1 MVIYQQRREL
11 RWWYPPLQLAVID
24 SRSLIE
30 MVDSIYAFDDR
41 IANGHNHKGIEPPS
55 PWHQPVSLG
64 SSIGLEL
71 VESGFC

>member
-1 MVIYQQRREL
+1 
-11 RWWYPPLQLAVID
+11 
-24 SRSLIE
+24 

-41 IANGHNHKGIEPPS
+41 IANGQNHKGIKLPS

-71 VESGFC
+71 VGSGIC

>member
-1 MVIYQQRREL
+1 M
-11 RWWYPPLQLAVID
+11 D
-24 SRSLIE
+24 SRSSIE

-41 IANGHNHKGIEPPS
+41 IANGQNHKGIEPPS